1 MTKCVHQIPTV
12 RSGEDH
18 VKKSFGQHMIN
29 AASSHVSKV
38 TPSRSV
44 SLPFF
49 A

>member
-12 RSGEDH
+12 RPGKDH

-38 TPSRSV
+38 TPLRSV
-44 SLPFF
+44 PLPFL